1 MSVCIKSLSSIRG
14 YYLFKFDSRGR
25 RDSIDAGVA
34 LDFPQYFCMAPSCRF
49 LAVFLAFRWALGFLK
64 SPPSTIGATICV
76 GSTLC
81 LLIPSQRLVPICNH
95 AVGLCCYI
103 KSKAMMPW
111 YKKRYESPGVD
122 L

>member
-1 MSVCIKSLSSIRG
+1 VSVCIKSLFSIRG

-34 LDFPQYFCMAPSCRF
+34 LDFPLAPSRRF

-64 SPPSTIGATICV
+64 SPPSTIDATICV
-76 GSTLC
+76 GSPHCFLKPTK
-81 LLIPSQRLVPICNH
+81 RLVPICNH

-111 YKKRYESPGVD
+111 YKKRRESPGVD